1 MSNEKIRD
9 LISAEAEAAE
19 EDEFA
24 PDDHSPLPAGTRVT
38 RGHNRSKVLQVRLN
52 GDELEHLEMLAKA
65 RDLPVSTVARS
76 LILTALAPTTDTGA
90 TITRIEQELAALKQA
105 MSKT

>member
-1 MSNEKIRD
+1 
-9 LISAEAEAAE
+9 
-19 EDEFA
+19 
-24 PDDHSPLPAGTRVT
+24 
-38 RGHNRSKVLQVRLN
+38 
-52 GDELEHLEMLAKA
+52 MLAKA

-105 MSKT
+105 MSKA